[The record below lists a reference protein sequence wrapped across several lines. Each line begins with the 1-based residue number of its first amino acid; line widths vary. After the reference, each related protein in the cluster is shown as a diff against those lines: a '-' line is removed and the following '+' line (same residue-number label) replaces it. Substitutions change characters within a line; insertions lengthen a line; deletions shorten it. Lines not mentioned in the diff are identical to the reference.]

1 LHDQLANIAQL
12 VNVLQA
18 MTLTEGDKML
28 LTPTYQR
35 GVLTLSAGA
44 N

>member
-1 LHDQLANIAQL
+1 MNSWSNTA
-12 VNVLQA
+12 LQA